1 MLQEKCR
8 LEQQVRSWGDTQVVS
23 LEKTQPKDSG
33 QFLTH
38 RFPQDRSNNAAGRLP
53 WKSSKGSTGK
63 PDKLTTKLTTKA
75 VKVELLRNAKTHGA
89 PSRESR
95 SPQRPPRPSSPA
107 KFSYGSGR
115 FEPSPQKQRPTS
127 PTRQKSPPKRQQQSS
142 QQDIPIRITDLNR
155 ASRANGLTLVNPR
168 GTTVSPARQ
177 RGASGAKASG
187 GEKALVEGS
196 SHIVEGSSRS
206 RPGGCVEPATSVHR
220 WRQGQ
225 VSRTEAT
232 GSTAGSVAHF
242 TPAPLSKT
250 WIVETSDPSAAQD
263 EPQMPSPSQRR
274 LHSALSRLTTPGD
287 PHTDSQECASCP
299 TCGASAQHARL
310 NVL

>member
-1 MLQEKCR
+1 MGKWVLADQMQGMHPTEEMLQEKCR

-53 WKSSKGSTGK
+53 WNSKSSKGNTAK
-63 PDKLTTKLTTKA
+63 PDKLTTKA

-127 PTRQKSPPKRQQQSS
+127 PTRQKSPKAP
-142 QQDIPIRITDLNR
+142 T
-155 ASRANGLTLVNPR
+155 
-168 GTTVSPARQ
+168 
-177 RGASGAKASG
+177 AK
-187 GEKALVEGS
+187 LPTRHTNQNYGS
-196 SHIVEGSSRS
+196 
-206 RPGGCVEPATSVHR
+206 
-220 WRQGQ
+220 
-225 VSRTEAT
+225 
-232 GSTAGSVAHF
+232 
-242 TPAPLSKT
+242 
-250 WIVETSDPSAAQD
+250 
-263 EPQMPSPSQRR
+263 
-274 LHSALSRLTTPGD
+274 
-287 PHTDSQECASCP
+287 
-299 TCGASAQHARL
+299 
-310 NVL
+310 